1 MRPFRLS
8 GKTTSRAGAGSRSH
22 RYGRKTGGFS
32 PLSRSAWLILFSVA
46 DEPRNLISTDER
58 GARVRQGRVVPD
70 GSPRHGKDRTASQ
83 EGSQKNPGGGVCP
96 FRHLAMGCR
105 CNCAPQTRST
115 NLLRDHNWRS
125 CHRRRDHHVRHY
137 AVRPGLAT
145 PWRGTRPDLNDK
157 PVIQV
162 HGQLNRFDRGKPL
175 GTRRPA
181 APRAPSHASRL
192 VSVRVRFSP
201 WRHVSPS
208 ASRNTLASASPPAL

>member
-8 GKTTSRAGAGSRSH
+8 GKTTSRAAAWSRSH
-22 RYGRKTGGFS
+22 RYGRKTGRFS
-32 PLSRSAWLILFSVA
+32 ASGRSAWLTLFSVT
-46 DEPRNLISTDER
+46 DEPRNLISTGER
-58 GARVRQGRVVPD
+58 GAKVRQGRVVPD

-83 EGSQKNPGGGVCP
+83 EGSQKNPGSGVCP
-96 FRHLAMGCR
+96 FRHLALGR
-105 CNCAPQTRST
+105 RRNCAPQTRGA
-115 NLLRDHNWRS
+115 NLLRNHNWWS

-145 PWRGTRPDLNDK
+145 PWRGTRPDLNNE

-162 HGQLNRFDRGKPL
+162 LRQPNRFDRGKPL

-181 APRAPSHASRL
+181 PPRALSQGSRL

-201 WRHVSPS
+201 WRHERPS
-208 ASRNTLASASPPAL
+208 AKRNTLASASPPAL